1 MRIGPRHD
9 RDTPPTMGLIKLLP
23 FALLVVPLAEIGVFI
38 LVGGMIGVLPT
49 IALVLVTAVTGAT
62 LLRVNGV
69 RQLAAIQRQLAAGSL
84 PGREI
89 AHGAMMLV
97 AGVLLLTPGFIT
109 DTLGL
114 LLFVPA
120 VRTAIYAFLAARIRF
135 ATPAGGFGQDHGR
148 AGPGAGDGA
157 VIDLGEA
164 EWRDESGGPARPRAE
179 EPSPWRKPH

>member
-1 MRIGPRHD
+1 
-9 RDTPPTMGLIKLLP
+9 
-23 FALLVVPLAEIGVFI
+23 VVPLAEIGVFI
-38 LVGGMIGVLPT
+38 LVGGVIGVLPT

-69 RQLAAIQRQLAAGSL
+69 RQLAAIQRQVAAGSL
-84 PGREI
+84 PGRDI

-120 VRTAIYAFLAARIRF
+120 IRNAIYGFLAARIRF
-135 ATPAGGFGQDHGR
+135 AAPPPAFGQGFGAPH
-148 AGPGAGDGA
+148 ADGA
-157 VIDLGEA
+157 TIDLGEN
-164 EWRDESGGPARPRAE
+164 EWRDDGEGPSRAGSAD
-179 EPSPWRKPH
+179 PSTWRKPH